1 MTMGITQNHTDF
13 FIKMVKYL
21 KKIIHIA
28 TYFQKALKNGE
39 IKMSNTISPKYGH
52 V

>member
-21 KKIIHIA
+21 KKLYILRPI
-28 TYFQKALKNGE
+28 FKKQLKMG
-39 IKMSNTISPKYGH
+39 K
-52 V
+52 